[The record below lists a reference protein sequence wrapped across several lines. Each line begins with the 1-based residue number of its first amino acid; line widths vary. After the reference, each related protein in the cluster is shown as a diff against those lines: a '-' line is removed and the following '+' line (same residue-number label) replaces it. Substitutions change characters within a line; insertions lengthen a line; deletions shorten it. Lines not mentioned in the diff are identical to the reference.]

1 MEIIK
6 DKYYE
11 LIVPASSHFNIH
23 IERETGGLFLIYRKT
38 SGEKWDL
45 ISNGYRG
52 KDTIDTDVYVPF
64 GTEYKF
70 VSESRPTLCYVTF
83 ADGTQERVEV
93 PSGEGGDVPSGYEEF
108 ITADGLV
115 FSAVDGEFYV
125 KL

>member
-45 ISNGYRG
+45 ISSGYRG

-93 PSGEGGDVPSGYEEF
+93 PSGEGGDIPDGYM
-108 ITADGLV
+108 V
-115 FSAVDGEFYV
+115 FSAKDGDFISSDGKRIFV
-125 KL
+125 KI